1 VIQDCVE
8 VIWLGSTEL
17 NTRDAALE
25 YVLVSIG
32 LR

>member
-1 VIQDCVE
+1 MIQDCVD

-17 NTRDAALE
+17 KTRDDALE